1 MNWNRN
7 DYQGRSQR
15 QVENNNKSQFIVL
28 VLVAAWVGSVVIFQG
43 IKFLINFYS

>member
-7 DYQGRSQR
+7 DYQGKSRK
-15 QVENNNKSQFIVL
+15 QVENNYKSQFIVL
-28 VLVAAWVGSVVIFQG
+28 VLAATWILCFTIFQG